1 MTKKRILVEDDIP
14 PMDTMQTSID
24 FCLAE
29 LLLRSDLL
37 HSHTWN
43 EIDDKPD
50 FHDVAVSGDY
60 DDLVNKPDIP
70 SVVPQIQSDWN
81 QSNISEPD
89 HIKNKPTIPNAQIQ
103 SDWEQSDSGMVDFI
117 KNKPVRSFSKPSR
130 ALNSA
135 FLVNSARDC
144 FVGYA
149 LNVTTNAALLLGARA
164 RFTLQYADNA
174 AMSSNLV
181 NVMESEGGTGSGIV
195 VTSYHTLL
203 VAGVIPAGKYVRL
216 LTTNVQGSPTYGTL
230 STQEVAL

>member
-60 DDLVNKPDIP
+60 DDLINTPTLHDVATSGDYADLVNTPTIPD
-70 SVVPQIQSDWN
+70 PQIQSDW
-81 QSNISEPD
+81 
-89 HIKNKPTIPNAQIQ
+89 AQTN
-103 SDWEQSDSGMVDFI
+103 SGAIDFI
-117 KNKPVRSFSKPSR
+117 KNKPVLSFNKPSR
-130 ALNSA
+130 S
-135 FLVNSARDC
+135 VNTVFRPSETRDC
-144 FVGYA
+144 FVAYA
-149 LNVTTNAALLLGARA
+149 INVTTVAALLAGARA
-164 RFTLQYADNA
+164 RLTLQYADNSD
-174 AMSSNLV
+174 MTTNLV
-181 NVMESEGGTGSGIV
+181 SVMAVEGGTGSGLV

-203 VAGVIPAGKYVRL
+203 VAGIIPSGKYVRL
-216 LTTNVQGSPTYGTL
+216 VTENVQGSPTYGAVQ
-230 STQEVAL
+230 TQEVIL

>member
-1 MTKKRILVEDDIP
+1 MTKKRMLVEDDMM
-14 PMDTMQTSID
+14 PMDAMQTSID

-37 HSHTWN
+37 HGHNWS
-43 EIDDKPD
+43 EILDKPN

-60 DDLVNKPDIP
+60 EDLENKPVIP
-70 SVVPQIQSDWN
+70 I
-81 QSNISEPD
+81 
-89 HIKNKPTIPNAQIQ
+89 PTPQIQ
-103 SDWEQSDSGMVDFI
+103 SDWEQSNSGMVDFI

-135 FLVNSARDC
+135 FLVNGSRDC

-149 LNVTTNAALLLGARA
+149 LNVTTVAALLAGARA

-216 LTTNVQGSPTYGTL
+216 LTTNVQGSPTYGNL
-230 STQEVAL
+230 STQEVVL